1 MVKIRKELL
10 STTNPESGSLSKRPD
25 NKFEIHFRKGLISFT
40 RAQHILSFCK
50 YHVGTEL
57 TKCCILRFISDL
69 VWLM

>member
-40 RAQHILSFCK
+40 RAQHILSFLSLSLSLSLSLLLS
-50 YHVGTEL
+50 E
-57 TKCCILRFISDL
+57 
-69 VWLM
+69 